1 MHSKNTDQDY
11 RMSFTVNTRE
21 IEYTAPDGQRLIG
34 YFATR
39 VTDQPVAGVIVAPE
53 WWGRNE
59 YTEQRARELAEHGF
73 AALAIDMYGDKKVTT
88 AVPQASTWMNQ
99 TFEQPE
105 TIVDRA
111 QAGLSTLAAQPE
123 VNAEKLAA
131 IGFCYGG
138 KVVLD
143 LARSGAQIEAVATF
157 HAVLSPKAPAE
168 KGKIKAEILVLHG
181 ELDSMVTLD
190 DVASFRQEMHDAEVD
205 HEVIIFED
213 AKHGFSNPLADERA
227 KANNVD
233 LGYNA
238 EAERQ
243 GLEAMYELLDK
254 HLK

>member
-1 MHSKNTDQDY
+1 
-11 RMSFTVNTRE
+11 MSFSINTRE

-34 YFATR
+34 YFAAPAIDT
-39 VTDQPVAGVIVAPE
+39 PVAGVIVAPE

-59 YTEQRARELAEHGF
+59 YTEQRARELAAHGF

-88 AVPQASTWMNQ
+88 AVPQASEWMNQ
-99 TFEQPE
+99 TFEQPD

-111 QAGLSTLAAQPE
+111 RAGLNALAAQVE
-123 VNAEKLAA
+123 VNADKLAA
-131 IGFCYGG
+131 VGFCYGG

-143 LARSGAQIEAVATF
+143 LARSGADIKAVATF
-157 HAVLSPKAPAE
+157 HAILSPKAPAE
-168 KGKIKAEILVLHG
+168 KGKVKAEILVLHG

-190 DVASFRQEMHDAEVD
+190 NVASFRQEMHDAAVD

-233 LGYNA
+233 LGYNV

-243 GLEAMYELLDK
+243 SLEAMYELLDK

>member
-1 MHSKNTDQDY
+1 
-11 RMSFTVNTRE
+11 MSFAVNTRE

-34 YFATR
+34 YFAAP

-53 WWGRNE
+53 WWGRND

-88 AVPQASTWMNQ
+88 DVPQALAWMNQ
-99 TFEQPE
+99 TFEQPD
-105 TIVDRA
+105 TIVNRA
-111 QAGLSTLAAQPE
+111 QAGLNALAAQPE

-143 LARSGAQIEAVATF
+143 LARSGADLKAVVTF
-157 HAVLSPKAPAE
+157 HANLSPKAPAQ
-168 KGKIKAEILVLHG
+168 KGKIQAEILVLHG
-181 ELDSMVTLD
+181 EIDTMVSLD

-205 HEVIIFED
+205 HEVIIFAD
-213 AKHGFSNPLADERA
+213 AKQGFSNPLADERA

>member
-34 YFATR
+34 YFATP

-168 KGKIKAEILVLHG
+168 KGKVKAEILVLHG

-205 HEVIIFED
+205 HDVIIFED

>member
-1 MHSKNTDQDY
+1 
-11 RMSFTVNTRE
+11 MSFPITTRE

-34 YFATR
+34 YFATPT
-39 VTDQPVAGVIVAPE
+39 TDQPVAGVIVAPE

-73 AALAIDMYGDKKVTT
+73 AALAIDMYGDKRVTT
-88 AVPQASTWMNQ
+88 EVPQASAWMNQ
-99 TFEQPE
+99 TFEQAD
-105 TIVDRA
+105 TIVNRA
-111 QAGLSTLAAQPE
+111 QAGLATLAAQPE
-123 VNAEKLAA
+123 VNTEKLAA

-143 LARSGAQIEAVATF
+143 LTRSGADIKAVVTF
-157 HAVLSPKAPAE
+157 HAVLAASAPAE
-168 KGKIKAEILVLHG
+168 KGKVKAEILVLHG

-190 DVASFRQEMHDAEVD
+190 NVASFRQEMHDADVD
-205 HEVIIFED
+205 HEVVIFED

-233 LGYNA
+233 LGFNA

-254 HLK
+254 NLK

>member
-1 MHSKNTDQDY
+1 M
-11 RMSFTVNTRE
+11 
-21 IEYTAPDGQRLIG
+21 
-34 YFATR
+34 
-39 VTDQPVAGVIVAPE
+39 IVAPE
-53 WWGRNE
+53 WWGRND

-88 AVPQASTWMNQ
+88 DVPQALAWMNQ
-99 TFEQPE
+99 TFEQPD
-105 TIVDRA
+105 TIVNRA
-111 QAGLSTLAAQPE
+111 QAGLNALAAQPG
-123 VNAEKLAA
+123 VNVKKLAA

-143 LARSGAQIEAVATF
+143 LVRSGADLKAVATF
-157 HAVLSPKAPAE
+157 HAVLATGTPAE
-168 KGKIKAEILVLHG
+168 KGKVKAEILVLHG

>member
-1 MHSKNTDQDY
+1 
-11 RMSFTVNTRE
+11 MSFPITTRE

-34 YFATR
+34 YFATPT
-39 VTDQPVAGVIVAPE
+39 TDQPVAGVIVAPE

-59 YTEQRARELAEHGF
+59 YIEQRARELAEHGF
-73 AALAIDMYGDKKVTT
+73 AALAIDMYGDKRVTT
-88 AVPQASTWMNQ
+88 EVPQASAWMNQ
-99 TFEQPE
+99 TFEQAD
-105 TIVDRA
+105 TIVNRA
-111 QAGLSTLAAQPE
+111 QAGLATLAAQPE
-123 VNAEKLAA
+123 VNTEKLAA

-143 LARSGAQIEAVATF
+143 LARSGADIKAVVTF
-157 HAVLSPKAPAE
+157 HAVLAASAPAE
-168 KGKIKAEILVLHG
+168 KGKVKAEILVLHG

-190 DVASFRQEMHDAEVD
+190 NVASFRQEMHDADVD
-205 HEVIIFED
+205 HEVVIFED

-238 EAERQ
+238 EAEHQ

>member
-1 MHSKNTDQDY
+1 M
-11 RMSFTVNTRE
+11 
-21 IEYTAPDGQRLIG
+21 
-34 YFATR
+34 
-39 VTDQPVAGVIVAPE
+39 IVAPE
-53 WWGRNE
+53 WWGRND

-88 AVPQASTWMNQ
+88 DVPQASAWMNQ
-99 TFEQPE
+99 TFEQPD
-105 TIVDRA
+105 TIVNRA
-111 QAGLSTLAAQPE
+111 QAGLNALAAQPG

-143 LARSGAQIEAVATF
+143 LVRSGADLKAVATF
-157 HAVLSPKAPAE
+157 HAVLATGTPAE
-168 KGKIKAEILVLHG
+168 KGKVKAEILVLHG

-205 HEVIIFED
+205 HEVIIFAD